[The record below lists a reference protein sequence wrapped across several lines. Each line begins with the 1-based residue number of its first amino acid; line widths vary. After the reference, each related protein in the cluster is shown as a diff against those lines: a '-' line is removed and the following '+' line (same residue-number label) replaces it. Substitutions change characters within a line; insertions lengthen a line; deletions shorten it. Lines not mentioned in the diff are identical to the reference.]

1 MPFCFSKE
9 KKIYRKGKRQQVK
22 NRKQITAI
30 LSKVQRLLF
39 ALSTSSVRL
48 VNVQLSG
55 SRKPS
60 KHMLQLHGWHQHSGF
75 IFTACAQLACELHA
89 VDQMLFPSPAGFS
102 SCTKCSACL
111 LSFHV
116 NIFFFLVFFCLI
128 TRCNKSS
135 TMQYSP
141 RWLLAS
147 CSDSG
152 GGFKLDLTDHNGCG
166 QPVQC
171 EVKAIIQADIFK
183 CNQT

>member
-1 MPFCFSKE
+1 MLCQ
-9 KKIYRKGKRQQVK
+9 RRQSDWS
-22 NRKQITAI
+22 TASYQAVENQASTCSSFMAGTNTVASSSLRV
-30 LSKVQRLLF
+30 LSWRAK
-39 ALSTSSVRL
+39 
-48 VNVQLSG
+48 
-55 SRKPS
+55 
-60 KHMLQLHGWHQHSGF
+60 
-75 IFTACAQLACELHA
+75 LHA

-116 NIFFFLVFFCLI
+116 NIFFFLVLFCLI

-147 CSDSG
+147 CSDSSG
-152 GGFKLDLTDHNGCG
+152 SFKLDLTDHNGCG

-183 CNQT
+183 CN